1 MDVDAPTA
9 PATYE
14 PLRAQL
20 RRVMAE
26 HAPPRSDRQ
35 QAGMRTP
42 EDGAE
47 VQRLK
52 TWLARLHEAGLS
64 PLELAIDDDPWPA
77 RIAVEELEAAGVPY
91 KIGNP
96 LVESAISTW
105 GTEDQQQ
112 RFLPG
117 LRAGKDVWCQLFSE
131 PEAGSDLASLQTRA
145 VRDGNSYVVNGQKVW
160 TTWAQWSDYGY
171 LLARTDPAAEK
182 HAGIT
187 AFAIDMRQRGVEV
200 RPLREMTGTSDFNE
214 VFFTDAMVPVSDRI
228 GDEGQG
234 WTIASTSLVSERSR
248 QGGTDRGLT
257 DQVRDLVGLIPA
269 GSEPPPPDVEL
280 LRLYERASVLRL
292 LEHTMASRAVRG
304 VFTPADAPV
313 LKLWFSTLNLEVSEA
328 ALRLLGSRSLLVD
341 GDARAEENG
350 RWQDM
355 FLYARAYTISAGS
368 NEIMRN
374 VIAERGLDMP
384 RESTRT

>member
-9 PATYE
+9 PAVYQ
-14 PLRAQL
+14 PFRAEV
-20 RRVMAE
+20 RRFVAE
-26 HAPPRSDRQ
+26 HAPPRPERQ

-42 EDGAE
+42 EDAAE
-47 VQRLK
+47 VGRLK
-52 TWLARLHEAGLS
+52 AWLAELHKAGFA
-64 PLELAIDDDPWPA
+64 PLELALADDPWPA
-77 RIAVEELEAAGVPY
+77 RVAVEELEAAGVPY

-96 LVESAISTW
+96 LIESAIASR
-105 GTEDQQQ
+105 GTEDQRR

-117 LRAGKDVWCQLFSE
+117 LRAGEDIWCQLFSE
-131 PEAGSDLASLQTRA
+131 PGAGSDLASLQTRA
-145 VRDGNSYVVNGQKVW
+145 VLDGDTYVINGQKVW

-171 LLARTDPAAEK
+171 LLARTDPDAEK

-187 AFAIDMRQRGVEV
+187 AFAIDMHQPGVEV

-214 VFFTDAMVPVSDRI
+214 VFFTDAVVPVSDRI

-257 DQVRDLVGLIPA
+257 DQVRDLIGLMPS
-269 GSEPPPPDVEL
+269 GSAPPPPDVDL

-292 LEHTMASRAVRG
+292 LEHTMASRAARG
-304 VFTPADAPV
+304 TATPVDAPV

-328 ALRLLGSRSLLVD
+328 ALRLLGARSLLAE
-341 GDARAEENG
+341 GDPRSEEDG

-368 NEIMRN
+368 NEVMRN
-374 VIAERGLDMP
+374 VIAERGLKMP
-384 RESTRT
+384 RESTGP